1 MINKMLD
8 QFKHLREIVEL
19 NNQSCINNL
28 CMDRNLF
35 LKLHYILEHVRCI
48 QNEHYVLAPYR
59 SRKGHTAVIVLGIC
73 NRDMNFIYILTR
85 WKGPA
90 TNSQVPMDALNW
102 PHVNFLFYPMLG
114 LVLFETKMLFLVMRT
129 CRDFFS
135 HTMASNVTFRTGIMD
150 LSSPQKLKEYF
161 NLRHTKVWNVI
172 KRKFGL
178 LKGRC
183 AVLGLPIFYKPRC
196 KILSSLLVQHVDL
209 NVNVDINDIDI
220 ELVKSI
226 EGGTISNTSKYNL
239 ANKMYHAWRE
249 Q

>member
-1 MINKMLD
+1 MINKMPD

-19 NNQSCINNL
+19 NNQYCINNL

-35 LKLHYILEHVRCI
+35 LRLHYILEHVTGI
-48 QNEHYVLAPYR
+48 QNEHYVLVPKKAPYR
-59 SRKGHTAVIVLGIC
+59 SRKGHIDVIALSIC

-85 WKGPA
+85 WEGPA
-90 TNSQVPMDALNW
+90 TNNYKITNYYANKYDG
-102 PHVNFLFYPMLG
+102 F
-114 LVLFETKMLFLVMRT
+114 MRS
-129 CRDFFS
+129 F
-135 HTMASNVTFRTGIMD
+135 NTFMTSIMD

-161 NLRHTKVWNVI
+161 NLKHTKVWNVI

-183 AVLGLPIFYKPRC
+183 AVLGLPFFYKPRC

-209 NVNVDINDIDI
+209 NVNVDINDIDV

-226 EGGTISNTSKYNL
+226 EGGTTSNISKYNL

-249 Q
+249 